1 MKICTYCKSE
11 IEDSCLQCPNCGAAE
26 FVHKC
31 PVCGNSYRG
40 ETCPECT
47 MQAISE
53 VVESVAAL
61 TGRMKDMIGE
71 AETKGKV
78 GVKGDVKAKG
88 EAETKG
94 DMEDSKAEAI
104 TGKTG
109 HIKTVPKH
117 PTRTHSTRTHSTR
130 MQSAG
135 TGTERRKESLFARII
150 RYILLGIFFNFLFL
164 VIIAIL
170 VAVYIAITGNMPGF
184 VIGLSS

>member
-71 AETKGKV
+71 AETKG
-78 GVKGDVKAKG
+78 
-88 EAETKG
+88 

-109 HIKTVPKH
+109 HIKTVPRH
-117 PTRTHSTRTHSTR
+117 PTRTHSTRKYSTR

-150 RYILLGIFFNFLFL
+150 RYILLGIFFYFLFL

-170 VAVYIAITGNMPGF
+170 VAVYIAITGNMPEF
-184 VIGLSS
+184 VMGLSS

>member
-1 MKICTYCKSE
+1 MKICTYCKSG

-94 DMEDSKAEAI
+94 DMEDGKAEAV

-109 HIKTVPKH
+109 HIKTAPKH
-117 PTRTHSTRTHSTR
+117 PTRTHSTR

-150 RYILLGIFFNFLFL
+150 RYILLGIFFYFLFL

-184 VIGLSS
+184 VMGLSS

>member
-1 MKICTYCKSE
+1 
-11 IEDSCLQCPNCGAAE
+11 
-26 FVHKC
+26 
-31 PVCGNSYRG
+31 
-40 ETCPECT
+40 

-109 HIKTVPKH
+109 HIKTVPRH
-117 PTRTHSTRTHSTR
+117 PTRTHSTRKYSTR

-150 RYILLGIFFNFLFL
+150 RYILLGIFFYFLFL

-184 VIGLSS
+184 VMGLSS